1 MDGSWWT
8 VLYIPLNL
16 SHRHVPFVLQQC
28 VSRRMNIRGLL
39 FVAAMCPQ
47 PHVSVAQWEGSALVV
62 RGGICSCFPSLFG
75 WCPTEF
81 S

>member
-47 PHVSVAQWEGSALVV
+47 PHVSVAQWEGSAL
-62 RGGICSCFPSLFG
+62 GGTGRNSLLHPFPLWMVSH
-75 WCPTEF
+75 
-81 S
+81 

>member
-8 VLYIPLNL
+8 ILYIPLNL

-47 PHVSVAQWEGSALVV
+47 PHVSVAQWEGSAL
-62 RGGICSCFPSLFG
+62 GGTGRNLLLLPFPLWMVSH
-75 WCPTEF
+75 
-81 S
+81 